1 MAEKPKQISLRDNA
15 QESLDYL
22 VEILKD
28 NNLYSNP
35 AMFRVHDIQ
44 ELIDAINF
52 KHSTKNLAHNSNHY
66 IVVLNVETRKA
77 IKCDIRDFSLLYGI
91 GVEDINKASKR
102 KTLILGRYRIYELD
116 EDIEGKFEEM

>member
-52 KHSTKNLAHNSNHY
+52 KHNTKNLAHNSNHY
-66 IVVLNVETRKA
+66 IVVLNVGTRKA
-77 IKCDIRDFSLLYGI
+77 IKCDIIDFSLLYGI

-102 KTLILGRYRIYELD
+102 KTLLLGRYRIYELD
-116 EDIEGKFEEM
+116 EEIEGKFDEM

>member
-22 VEILKD
+22 VEILKS

-52 KHSTKNLAHNSNHY
+52 KHNTKNLAHNSNHY
-66 IVVLNVETRKA
+66 IVVLNIETRKA
-77 IKCDIRDFSLLYGI
+77 IKCDIRDFSLLYG
-91 GVEDINKASKR
+91 VKVDDIKKASKT
-102 KTLILGRYRIYELD
+102 KKPILGRYKIYELD

>member
-52 KHSTKNLAHNSNHY
+52 KHNTKNLAHNSNHY

-77 IKCDIRDFSLLYGI
+77 IKCDIRDFYLLYGI

-116 EDIEGKFEEM
+116 EEIEGKFEEM